1 MKQILLPTDFS
12 ENSWNAIGYAIHLFK
27 DEACTF
33 HIFNAYTPTIYKIDY
48 DLEYPSDYGY
58 YDAAEEESK
67 SELETLKAKISKTK
81 LEFSTHII
89 KTYARF
95 ESVTNFIKEFLKSTK
110 IDLIV
115 MGTQGATGAKEILF
129 GSTTV
134 RVFKSAACPVL
145 AIPSQF
151 SYENPHEILF
161 PTDLAVTFN
170 ATQLSLLKE
179 IVAQHHAR
187 LNAMHVSN
195 AYALNARQ
203 QSNKQKLEDI
213 FKGNA
218 FLFHEVKTM
227 KVTEA
232 IDEFQIKNK
241 INMLVML
248 NNKHSFF
255 ENIFFKNTI
264 HQIGFHIKVP
274 FLVIPSGS

>member
-12 ENSWNAIGYAIHLFK
+12 DNSWNAIAYAIHLFK
-27 DEACTF
+27 EELCTF
-33 HIFNAYTPTIYKIDY
+33 HIFNAYTPTMYRVDYKLD
-48 DLEYPSDYGY
+48 YPSDYGY
-58 YDAAEEESK
+58 FDAAEEKSK
-67 SELETLKAKISKTK
+67 DELKRFKSKISEESLNLSSHT
-81 LEFSTHII
+81 I

-95 ESVTNFIKEFLKSTK
+95 ESVTEIIKEFLKSSK

-134 RVFKSAACPVL
+134 RMFKSATCPVL

-151 SYENPHEILF
+151 SYKNPHEILF
-161 PTDLAVTFN
+161 PTDLGVTFT
-170 ATQLSLLKE
+170 AAQLSLVKN
-179 IVAQHHAR
+179 IVTQHNAR
-187 LNAMHVSN
+187 LNAMHVSD
-195 AYALNARQ
+195 AFALNDRQ
-203 QSNKQKLEDI
+203 QSNKQKLEYI
-213 FKGNA
+213 FKDNA

-227 KVTEA
+227 NVKEA
-232 IDEFQIKNK
+232 IDEFQTKNN

-274 FLVIPSGS
+274 FLVMPSS

>member
-95 ESVTNFIKEFLKSTK
+95 ESVTSLIKEFLKSTQ

-161 PTDLAVTFN
+161 PTDLAVTFT

-195 AYALNARQ
+195 AYALMTGNSLISKSLKISLKATPFYFM
-203 QSNKQKLEDI
+203 KLR
-213 FKGNA
+213 
-218 FLFHEVKTM
+218 L
-227 KVTEA
+227 
-232 IDEFQIKNK
+232 
-241 INMLVML
+241 
-248 NNKHSFF
+248 
-255 ENIFFKNTI
+255 
-264 HQIGFHIKVP
+264 
-274 FLVIPSGS
+274 